1 MDGKIA
7 SKLFQDILNVEMER
21 NKILAESDFNVFA
34 LSNDK
39 IFELALERFDKV
51 MVESVAEF
59 IVKGIDSG
67 FNG

>member
-67 FNG
+67 F